1 MYIDKVYEI
10 VNGYNNTYQRTIKM
24 KPADVKNNTHI
35 NFDKENNNKDPKFQV
50 LDDVRIWKYKNFR

>member
-50 LDDVRIWKYKNFR
+50 LDDVRI